1 MSRHTAADV
10 ILSCSSFARLVA
22 VVSAAVMMVMGGGGG
37 GEREGG
43 CYFSRMAC

>member
-22 VVSAAVMMVMGGGGG
+22 VVSAAVMMVMGGGG
-37 GEREGG
+37 EREGG

>member
-37 GEREGG
+37 EREGG